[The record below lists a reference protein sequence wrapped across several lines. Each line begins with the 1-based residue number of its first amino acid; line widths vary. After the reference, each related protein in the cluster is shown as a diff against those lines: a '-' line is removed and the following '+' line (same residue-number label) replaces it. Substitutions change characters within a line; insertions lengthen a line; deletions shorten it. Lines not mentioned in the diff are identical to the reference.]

1 MLNEV
6 LKSCKK
12 MISADIKTDAK
23 QEVKELVGGHSK
35 NTFVEESRGCH
46 WKANKN
52 EQGEVG
58 GSRNFQNE
66 VL

>member
-1 MLNEV
+1 
-6 LKSCKK
+6 

-35 NTFVEESRGCH
+35 NTFVEESMGCH